1 MKSVLLFPGQGSQS
15 VGMMNGFD
23 SNVIKEVFDMGSDI
37 FGEDLLDLITSD
49 NDKINQTIYTQP
61 IMFLSGYAT
70 YLLLKEKKSS
80 LQIDYVA
87 GHSLGEITAA
97 CVAGVFSVDTAVKI
111 VQKRAQL
118 MQNAVPAGEGAMA
131 AILGL
136 EDNVVEE
143 ICKTLQSTGVI
154 EPVNYNSPG
163 QIVVAGEK
171 KLIEQSLEKF
181 KDSGAKR
188 ALLLPVSVPSHCS
201 LMRSAAE
208 DFGSYLND
216 FQFNDADIPVVQ
228 NVNATD
234 VVDKNLIKENLVAQ
248 LFNPVKWTASI
259 QYLEKQGVS
268 NFIES
273 GPGKVLWGLN
283 RRITKSE
290 DVKHFT
296 INSDEAFNEL

>member
-15 VGMMNGFD
+15 IGMMNGFD
-23 SNVIKEVFDMGSDI
+23 SSLVKEVFDMGSDI

-80 LQIDYVA
+80 LQVDYVA

-97 CVAGVFSVDTAVKI
+97 CVAGVFSIDTAIQI

-201 LMRSAAE
+201 LMRLAAE

-216 FQFNDADIPVVQ
+216 FEFNDADIPVVQ

-234 VVDKNLIKENLVAQ
+234 MVDKNLIKENLVAQ

-290 DVKHFT
+290 DIKHFT

>member
-1 MKSVLLFPGQGSQS
+1 
-15 VGMMNGFD
+15 
-23 SNVIKEVFDMGSDI
+23 
-37 FGEDLLDLITSD
+37 
-49 NDKINQTIYTQP
+49 
-61 IMFLSGYAT
+61 MFLSGYTT
-70 YLLLKEKKSS
+70 YLLLKEKKPN

-87 GHSLGEITAA
+87 GHSLGEVTAA
-97 CVAGVFSVDTAVKI
+97 CVAGVFSVDTAVQI

-118 MQNAVPAGEGAMA
+118 MQNAVPAGDGAMA

-136 EDNVVEE
+136 EDSVVEE
-143 ICKTLQSTGVI
+143 ICDALQSTGVI

-171 KLIEQSLEKF
+171 KLIEQSLDKF
-181 KDSGAKR
+181 KDKGAKR

-201 LMRSAAE
+201 LMKSAAE
-208 DFGSYLND
+208 DFGKYLND
-216 FQFNDADIPVVQ
+216 FEFNNADIPIIQ
-228 NVNATD
+228 NVCATE
-234 VVDKNLIKENLVAQ
+234 VIDKSLIKENLVAQ

-283 RRITKSE
+283 RRITQLE
-290 DVKHFT
+290 DSKHIT

>member
-23 SNVIKEVFDMGSDI
+23 SNVVKEVFDMGSDI
-37 FGEDLLDLITSD
+37 FGEDLLDLIKSD

-70 YLLLKEKKSS
+70 YLLLKEKESS
-80 LQIDYVA
+80 LQVDYVA

-201 LMRSAAE
+201 LMQSAAE

-216 FQFNDADIPVVQ
+216 FEFNDADIPIIQ

>member
-23 SNVIKEVFDMGSDI
+23 SNVIKEVFAMGSDI

-234 VVDKNLIKENLVAQ
+234 VVDKKLIKENLVAQ

-296 INSDEAFNEL
+296 INSDEAINEL

>member
-23 SNVIKEVFDMGSDI
+23 SSLVKEVFDMGSDI

-136 EDNVVEE
+136 EENVVEG
-143 ICKTLQSTGVI
+143 ICKTLQSAGVI

-181 KDSGAKR
+181 KESGAKR

-216 FQFNDADIPVVQ
+216 FEFNDADIPVVQ

-290 DVKHFT
+290 DIKHFT

>member
-23 SNVIKEVFDMGSDI
+23 SNVVKEVFDMGSDI

-61 IMFLSGYAT
+61 IMFLSGFAT
-70 YLLLKEKKSS
+70 YRLLKEKKSS

-97 CVAGVFSVDTAVKI
+97 SVAGVFSLDTAVKI

-201 LMRSAAE
+201 LMQSAAE

-216 FQFNDADIPVVQ
+216 FEFNDADIPIIQ

-296 INSDEAFNEL
+296 INSDEAINEL

>member
-23 SNVIKEVFDMGSDI
+23 SNVIREVFDMGSNI

-118 MQNAVPAGEGAMA
+118 MQNAVPVGEGAMA

-143 ICKTLQSTGVI
+143 VCKTLQSTGVI

-216 FQFNDADIPVVQ
+216 FEFNDADIPVVQ

-234 VVDKNLIKENLVAQ
+234 VVDKKLIKENLVAQ

>member
-23 SNVIKEVFDMGSDI
+23 SNVVEEVFDVGSDI
-37 FGEDLLDLITSD
+37 FGEDLLDLIKSG
-49 NDKINQTIYTQP
+49 NDKINQTTYTQP

-201 LMRSAAE
+201 LMQLAAE

-216 FQFNDADIPVVQ
+216 FEFNDADIPVVQ

-234 VVDKNLIKENLVAQ
+234 VVDKTLIKENLVAQ

-296 INSDEAFNEL
+296 LNSDEAFNEL

>member
-1 MKSVLLFPGQGSQS
+1 
-15 VGMMNGFD
+15 
-23 SNVIKEVFDMGSDI
+23 
-37 FGEDLLDLITSD
+37 
-49 NDKINQTIYTQP
+49 
-61 IMFLSGYAT
+61 MFLSGYAT

-216 FQFNDADIPVVQ
+216 FEFNDADIPVVQ

-290 DVKHFT
+290 DIKHFT

>member
-201 LMRSAAE
+201 LMRLAAE

-216 FQFNDADIPVVQ
+216 FEFNDADIPVVQ

-234 VVDKNLIKENLVAQ
+234 VVDKNLIKENLIAQ

>member
-80 LQIDYVA
+80 LQINYVA

-216 FQFNDADIPVVQ
+216 FEFNDADIPVVQ

-234 VVDKNLIKENLVAQ
+234 VVDKKLIKENLVAQ

-290 DVKHFT
+290 DIKHFT

>member
-1 MKSVLLFPGQGSQS
+1 
-15 VGMMNGFD
+15 
-23 SNVIKEVFDMGSDI
+23 MGSDI

-61 IMFLSGYAT
+61 IMFLSGYVT

-80 LQIDYVA
+80 LQVDYVA

-97 CVAGVFSVDTAVKI
+97 CVAGVFSIDTAIQI

-136 EDNVVEE
+136 EDTVVEE

-216 FQFNDADIPVVQ
+216 FEFNDADIPVVQ

-234 VVDKNLIKENLVAQ
+234 VVDKKLIKENLIAQ

-290 DVKHFT
+290 DIKHFT
-296 INSDEAFNEL
+296 INSDEAFKEL

>member
-23 SNVIKEVFDMGSDI
+23 SNLVKEVFDMGSDI
-37 FGEDLLDLITSD
+37 FGEDLFDLITSD
-49 NDKINQTIYTQP
+49 NDKLNQTIYTQP

-70 YLLLKEKKSS
+70 FLLLKEKKSS

-201 LMRSAAE
+201 LMRLAAE

-216 FQFNDADIPVVQ
+216 FEFNDADIPVVQ

>member
-15 VGMMNGFD
+15 IGMMNGFD
-23 SNVIKEVFDMGSDI
+23 SSLVKEVFDMGSDI

-80 LQIDYVA
+80 LQVDYVA

-97 CVAGVFSVDTAVKI
+97 CVAGVFSIDTAIQI

-136 EDNVVEE
+136 EDTVVEE

-216 FQFNDADIPVVQ
+216 FEFNDADIPVVQ

>member
-136 EDNVVEE
+136 EDNFVEE

-208 DFGSYLND
+208 DFASYLND
-216 FQFNDADIPVVQ
+216 FEFNDADIPVVQ

>member
-97 CVAGVFSVDTAVKI
+97 CVAGVFSADTAVKI

-208 DFGSYLND
+208 DFGNYLND
-216 FQFNDADIPVVQ
+216 FEFNDADIPVVQ

-290 DVKHFT
+290 DIKHFT

>member
-23 SNVIKEVFDMGSDI
+23 SSLVKEVFDMGSDI
-37 FGEDLLDLITSD
+37 FGEDLFDLITSD

-80 LQIDYVA
+80 LQVDYVA

-97 CVAGVFSVDTAVKI
+97 CVAGVFSIDTAIQI

-118 MQNAVPAGEGAMA
+118 MQNAVRAGEGAMA

-136 EDNVVEE
+136 EDTVVEE

-208 DFGSYLND
+208 DFRNCLND

-234 VVDKNLIKENLVAQ
+234 MVDKNLIKENLVAQ

-259 QYLEKQGVS
+259 QYLEKQGV
-268 NFIES
+268 NHFIES

-290 DVKHFT
+290 DIKHFT

>member
-23 SNVIKEVFDMGSDI
+23 SNVIKEVFAMGSDI

-216 FQFNDADIPVVQ
+216 CEFNDSDIPIIQ

>member
-23 SNVIKEVFDMGSDI
+23 SSLVKEVFDMGSDI

-61 IMFLSGYAT
+61 IMFLSGYVT

-80 LQIDYVA
+80 LQVDYVA

-97 CVAGVFSVDTAVKI
+97 CVAGVFSIDTAIQI

-136 EDNVVEE
+136 EDTVVEE

-201 LMRSAAE
+201 LMRLAAE

-216 FQFNDADIPVVQ
+216 FEFNDADIPVVQ

-259 QYLEKQGVS
+259 QYLEKQGV
-268 NFIES
+268 NHFIES

-290 DVKHFT
+290 DIKHFT

>member
-15 VGMMNGFD
+15 IGMMNGFD
-23 SNVIKEVFDMGSDI
+23 SSLVKEVFDMGSDI

-70 YLLLKEKKSS
+70 HLLLKEKKSS
-80 LQIDYVA
+80 LQVDYVA

-97 CVAGVFSVDTAVKI
+97 CVAGVFSIDTAIQI

-136 EDNVVEE
+136 EDTVVEE

-216 FQFNDADIPVVQ
+216 FEFNDADIPVVQ
-228 NVNATD
+228 NVSATD
-234 VVDKNLIKENLVAQ
+234 LVDKNLIKENLVAQ

>member
-15 VGMMNGFD
+15 AGMMNGFD
-23 SNVIKEVFDMGSDI
+23 SNVVKEVFDMGSDI

-70 YLLLKEKKSS
+70 YLIFKEKKTS

-97 CVAGVFSVDTAVKI
+97 CVAGVFSADTAVNI

-136 EDNVVEE
+136 EDTVVEE

-201 LMRSAAE
+201 LMRLAAE
-208 DFGSYLND
+208 DFGNYLND
-216 FQFNDADIPVVQ
+216 FEFNDADIPIVQ

-234 VVDKNLIKENLVAQ
+234 VVDKKLIKENLVAQ

-259 QYLEKQGVS
+259 QYLEKQGVG

-290 DVKHFT
+290 DIKHFT

>member
-23 SNVIKEVFDMGSDI
+23 SSLVKEVFDMGSDI

-70 YLLLKEKKSS
+70 YLLFKEKKSS
-80 LQIDYVA
+80 LQVDYVA

-97 CVAGVFSVDTAVKI
+97 CVAGVFSIDTAIQI

-136 EDNVVEE
+136 EDTVVEE

-171 KLIEQSLEKF
+171 RLIEQSLEKF

-188 ALLLPVSVPSHCS
+188 ALMLPVSVPSHCS

-290 DVKHFT
+290 DIKHFT

>member
-23 SNVIKEVFDMGSDI
+23 SNVVKEVFDMGSDI

-216 FQFNDADIPVVQ
+216 FEFNDADIPVVQ

-234 VVDKNLIKENLVAQ
+234 VVDKKLIKENLIAQ

-290 DVKHFT
+290 DIKHFT
-296 INSDEAFNEL
+296 INSDEAFKEL

>member
-216 FQFNDADIPVVQ
+216 FEFNDADIPVVQ

-234 VVDKNLIKENLVAQ
+234 VVDKKLIKENLVAQ

>member
-216 FQFNDADIPVVQ
+216 FEFNDADIPVVQ

-283 RRITKSE
+283 RRITKSG
-290 DVKHFT
+290 DIKHFT

>member
-216 FQFNDADIPVVQ
+216 FEFNDANIPVVQ

-290 DVKHFT
+290 DIKHFT

>member
-23 SNVIKEVFDMGSDI
+23 SKVVKEVFDMGSDI
-37 FGEDLLDLITSD
+37 FGENLLDLITSD

-61 IMFLSGYAT
+61 IMFLSGFAT

-97 CVAGVFSVDTAVKI
+97 CVAGAFPVYTAIQI

-136 EDNVVEE
+136 EDTVVEE

-216 FQFNDADIPVVQ
+216 FEFNDADIPVVQ

-234 VVDKNLIKENLVAQ
+234 VVDKKLIKENLVAQ

>member
-97 CVAGVFSVDTAVKI
+97 CVAGVFSIDTAIQI

-136 EDNVVEE
+136 EDTVVEE

-216 FQFNDADIPVVQ
+216 FEFNDADIPVVQ

-234 VVDKNLIKENLVAQ
+234 VVDKNLIKENLIAQ

-268 NFIES
+268 KFIES

-290 DVKHFT
+290 DIKHFT

>member
-23 SNVIKEVFDMGSDI
+23 SSLVKEVFDMGSDI
-37 FGEDLLDLITSD
+37 FGEDLFDLITSD

-80 LQIDYVA
+80 LQVDYVA

-97 CVAGVFSVDTAVKI
+97 CVAGVFSIDTAIQI

-118 MQNAVPAGEGAMA
+118 MQNAVRAGEGAMA

-136 EDNVVEE
+136 EDTVVEE

-171 KLIEQSLEKF
+171 KLIEQSLENF

-208 DFGSYLND
+208 DFRNCLND

-228 NVNATD
+228 NVNATGM
-234 VVDKNLIKENLVAQ
+234 VDKNLIKENLVAQ

-259 QYLEKQGVS
+259 QYLEKQGVDH
-268 NFIES
+268 FIES

-290 DVKHFT
+290 DIKHFT
-296 INSDEAFNEL
+296 INSDEAFYEL

>member
-23 SNVIKEVFDMGSDI
+23 SSLVKEVFDMGSDI

-61 IMFLSGYAT
+61 IVFLSGYAT

-136 EDNVVEE
+136 EENVVEG
-143 ICKTLQSTGVI
+143 ICKTLQSAGVI

-181 KDSGAKR
+181 KESGAKR

-216 FQFNDADIPVVQ
+216 FEFNDADIPVVQ

-259 QYLEKQGVS
+259 QYLEKLGVS

-283 RRITKSE
+283 RRIANTE
-290 DVKHFT
+290 DIKHFT

>member
-15 VGMMNGFD
+15 IGMMNGFD
-23 SNVIKEVFDMGSDI
+23 SSLVKEVFDMGSDI
-37 FGEDLLDLITSD
+37 FGEDLLDLITSE

-61 IMFLSGYAT
+61 IMFLSGFVT

-80 LQIDYVA
+80 LQVDYVA

-97 CVAGVFSVDTAVKI
+97 CVAGVFSIDKAIQI

-118 MQNAVPAGEGAMA
+118 MQNTVPAGEGAMA

-136 EDNVVEE
+136 EDTVVEE

-188 ALLLPVSVPSHCS
+188 VLLLPVSVPSHCS

-208 DFGSYLND
+208 DFGNYLND
-216 FQFNDADIPVVQ
+216 FEFNDADIPVVQ

-234 VVDKNLIKENLVAQ
+234 VVDKKLIKENLVAQ

-283 RRITKSE
+283 RRITKSG
-290 DVKHFT
+290 DIKHFT
-296 INSDEAFNEL
+296 INSDEAFNEF

>member
-23 SNVIKEVFDMGSDI
+23 SNVVKEVFDMGSDI
-37 FGEDLLDLITSD
+37 FGENLLDLITSD

-216 FQFNDADIPVVQ
+216 FEFNDADIPVVQ

-234 VVDKNLIKENLVAQ
+234 VVDKKLIKENLVAQ

>member
-23 SNVIKEVFDMGSDI
+23 SSLVKEVFDMGSDI

-61 IMFLSGYAT
+61 IMFLSGYVT

-80 LQIDYVA
+80 LQVDYVA

-97 CVAGVFSVDTAVKI
+97 CVAGVFSIDTAIQI

-136 EDNVVEE
+136 EDTVVEE

-216 FQFNDADIPVVQ
+216 FEFNDADIPVVQ

-234 VVDKNLIKENLVAQ
+234 VVDKKLIKENLIAQ
-248 LFNPVKWTASI
+248 LSNPVKWTASI

-290 DVKHFT
+290 DIKHFT

>member
-23 SNVIKEVFDMGSDI
+23 SSLVKEVFDMGSDI

-136 EDNVVEE
+136 EDTVVEE

-201 LMRSAAE
+201 LMRLAAE

-216 FQFNDADIPVVQ
+216 FEFNDADIPVVQ

-234 VVDKNLIKENLVAQ
+234 VVDKKLIKENLVAQ

>member
-23 SNVIKEVFDMGSDI
+23 SNVIKEVFDKGSDI

-70 YLLLKEKKSS
+70 YLLLKEKKSN

-216 FQFNDADIPVVQ
+216 FEFNDADIPVVQ